1 MAPLKASGPD
11 GYPALFFQNYWDVIG
26 TEVTKYCLSVLNG
39 ETEMDAINGTRI
51 VLIPKS
57 HNINISYT
65 VVSDLIDADSC
76 AWKTDVLDRLFDAE
90 VRDSICC
97 IPLSHSG
104 LQDEII
110 WRYDQSGAYSVKSG
124 YKLLRNGCS
133 TVESNLESRFYKQ
146 LWAVN
151 LPPKLKITMWRVANK
166 FIPTFA
172 SLRSKRLNVND
183 VCPLCQSSSETME
196 HLLRDC
202 YFVSELHKALTCLS
216 LEVLT
221 RMTGLHGSNKVVHE
235 NVVPSVSECVVFC
248 RSFLADCGSSLTDAK
263 ANTVLLPV
271 AWEAPPVNVFKFNFD
286 AAYDSQGKRTMV
298 GVIGRDNSGNI
309 VASCVAPFSNVMD
322 VLVAESLA
330 CLQAVRYAKDLGFRR
345 VIFEGDSLTV
355 VRKINEGMLERL
367 VIAPIIYDIR
377 VAAMDFES
385 VSFTFARRDAN
396 RAAHTLARDYRS
408 HQTSYFWIEEAPAGA
423 TVAANLDRSKLVFA

>member
-1 MAPLKASGPD
+1 MQSKAWLRLKLLALMAIRHYSSRSIGMWLEPRQVNIWNDPWLPGPGD
-11 GYPALFFQNYWDVIG
+11 GRIRSQNSD
-26 TEVTKYCLSVLNG
+26 
-39 ETEMDAINGTRI
+39 M
-51 VLIPKS
+51 
-57 HNINISYT
+57 SYT

-76 AWKTDVLDRLFDAE
+76 AWKFDVLDRLFDAE
-90 VRDSICC
+90 
-97 IPLSHSG
+97 
-104 LQDEII
+104 
-110 WRYDQSGAYSVKSG
+110 
-124 YKLLRNGCS
+124 
-133 TVESNLESRFYKQ
+133 SNLVSRFYKQ

-183 VCPLCQSSSETME
+183 VCPLCQSSSETLE

-202 YFVSELHKALTCLS
+202 YFVLELHNALDVSISQSADTDDWFTWLAVLFCS
-216 LEVLT
+216 LNESVKMRLIVSYWAVWFT
-221 RMTGLHGSNKVVHE
+221 RNKVVHE
-235 NVVPSVSECVVFC
+235 NVVPSVSECVAFC
-248 RSFLADCGSSLTDAK
+248 RSFLADCGSFPTDAR
-263 ANTVLLPV
+263 ANTAHQPV

-298 GVIGRDNSGNI
+298 GVIGRDNAGNI
-309 VASCVAPFSNVMD
+309 VASCVAPFSNVAD

-355 VRKINEGMLERL
+355 VKKINEGRLERS
-367 VIAPIIYDIR
+367 VTAPLIYDIR
-377 VAAMDFES
+377 VAAKDFDS
-385 VSFTFARRDAN
+385 VSFTFARSDAN

-408 HQTSYFWIEEAPAGA
+408 QQSPYFWIEEAPAGA
-423 TVAANLDRSKLVFA
+423 TVAANLDRSKLVSA

>member
-11 GYPALFFQNYWDVIG
+11 GYPALFFQKYWDVVG

-133 TVESNLESRFYKQ
+133 TTESNLESRFYKQ

-183 VCPLCQSSSETME
+183 VCPLCQSSSETVE

-202 YFVSELHKALTCLS
+202 YFVSELHNALDVSISRSADTDDWFIWLA
-216 LEVLT
+216 VLFLQPK
-221 RMTGLHGSNKVVHE
+221 REL
-235 NVVPSVSECVVFC
+235 FC

-298 GVIGRDNSGNI
+298 GVIGRDNAGNI
-309 VASCVAPFSNVMD
+309 VASCVAPFSNVVD

-330 CLQAVRYAKDLGFRR
+330 CLQAVRYAKDLGFRG

-355 VRKINEGMLERL
+355 VRKINEGMLERSI
-367 VIAPIIYDIR
+367 IAPIIYDIR

-385 VSFTFARRDAN
+385 VSFTFAQRDAN

-408 HQTSYFWIEEAPAGA
+408 HQTSYFWIEEAPTGA
-423 TVAANLDRSKLVFA
+423 TVAANLDRSKLVSA

>member
-1 MAPLKASGPD
+1 M
-11 GYPALFFQNYWDVIG
+11 
-26 TEVTKYCLSVLNG
+26 
-39 ETEMDAINGTRI
+39 
-51 VLIPKS
+51 
-57 HNINISYT
+57 SYT
-65 VVSDLIDADSC
+65 VVSDLVDADSC
-76 AWKTDVLDRLFDAE
+76 AWKFDVLDRLFDAE
-90 VRDSICC
+90 VRDRICC

-104 LQDEII
+104 LRDEII
-110 WRYDQSGAYSVKSG
+110 WRCDQSGAYSVKSG

-133 TVESNLESRFYKQ
+133 AAQSNLVSRFYKQ

-183 VCPLCQSSSETME
+183 VCPLCQSSSETLE

-202 YFVSELHKALTCLS
+202 YFVLELHNALDVSISQSADTDDWFTWLAVLFCS
-216 LEVLT
+216 LNESVKMRLIVSYWAVWFT
-221 RMTGLHGSNKVVHE
+221 RNKVVHE
-235 NVVPSVSECVVFC
+235 NVVPSVSECVAFC
-248 RSFLADCGSSLTDAK
+248 RSFLADCGSFPTDAR
-263 ANTVLLPV
+263 ANTAHQPV

-286 AAYDSQGKRTMV
+286 QLTTHRASVQC
-298 GVIGRDNSGNI
+298 N
-309 VASCVAPFSNVMD
+309 VAD

-355 VRKINEGMLERL
+355 VKKINEGRLERS
-367 VIAPIIYDIR
+367 VTAPLIYDIR
-377 VAAMDFES
+377 VAAKDFDS
-385 VSFTFARRDAN
+385 VSFTFARSDAN

-408 HQTSYFWIEEAPAGA
+408 QQSPYFWIEEAPAGA
-423 TVAANLDRSKLVFA
+423 TVAANLDRSKLVSA

>member
-1 MAPLKASGPD
+1 M
-11 GYPALFFQNYWDVIG
+11 
-26 TEVTKYCLSVLNG
+26 
-39 ETEMDAINGTRI
+39 
-51 VLIPKS
+51 
-57 HNINISYT
+57 SYT

-76 AWKTDVLDRLFDAE
+76 AWKFDVLDRLFDAE
-90 VRDSICC
+90 VRDRICC

-104 LQDEII
+104 LRDEII
-110 WRYDQSGAYSVKSG
+110 WRCDQSGAYSVKSG

-133 TVESNLESRFYKQ
+133 AAQSNLVSRFYKQ

-183 VCPLCQSSSETME
+183 VCPLCQSSSETLE

-202 YFVSELHKALTCLS
+202 YFVLELHNALDVSISQSADTDDWFTWLAVLFCS
-216 LEVLT
+216 LNESVKMRLIVSYWAVWFT
-221 RMTGLHGSNKVVHE
+221 RNKVVHE
-235 NVVPSVSECVVFC
+235 NVVPSVSECVAFC
-248 RSFLADCGSSLTDAK
+248 RSFLADCGSFPTDAR
-263 ANTVLLPV
+263 ANTAHQPV

-286 AAYDSQGKRTMV
+286 AAYDLQGKRTMV
-298 GVIGRDNSGNI
+298 GVIGRDNAGNI
-309 VASCVAPFSNVMD
+309 VASCVAPFSNVAD

-355 VRKINEGMLERL
+355 VKKINEGRLERS
-367 VIAPIIYDIR
+367 VTAPLIYDIR
-377 VAAMDFES
+377 VAAKDFDS
-385 VSFTFARRDAN
+385 VSFTFARSDAN

-408 HQTSYFWIEEAPAGA
+408 QQSPYFWIEEAPAGA
-423 TVAANLDRSKLVFA
+423 TVAANLDRSKLVSA